1 MAKRFAF
8 RAAECIVR
16 LCIVLLEHQRMVHD
30 HHQPQPLR
38 LSLRHLREHAEA
50 ELIGNDEGTVRQ
62 PRERL
67 RRLRA
72 GCFIRMRKAGGE
84 NKLAHMPTQCGK
96 LLDHSRV
103 VNPPAG
109 ASLVI
114 GRYCE
119 HELAAP
125 GPAPHPRSGS
135 IIVRIWEAHHV
146 SYTSGAAQCDG
157 RSAITRIHW
166 RDPWRA
172 DQRAGSYP

>member
-1 MAKRFAF
+1 
-8 RAAECIVR
+8 
-16 LCIVLLEHQRMVHD
+16 
-30 HHQPQPLR
+30 LR

-84 NKLAHMPTQCGK
+84 TKLAHVPAQCGK
-96 LLDHSRV
+96 LLNQSRF

-119 HELAAP
+119 HELAGP

-135 IIVRIWEAHHV
+135 IQLSSEFERPITSRTSAEPQIRAAAPQ
-146 SYTSGAAQCDG
+146 SRGFSGAIHSAQ
-157 RSAITRIHW
+157 
-166 RDPWRA
+166 
-172 DQRAGSYP
+172 